1 MSGFVLLLFVAFAAV
16 AAWMLVSGGDEP
28 EAAPVRARLYTVVQD
43 DIVNVTVQTETGTVM
58 FERRDDGWYFTDSPV
73 PVNLDRWGGVVL
85 LLSGPEVERQ
95 LAAPVTLSEFG
106 LDEPDIISVGLA
118 GGSRVEVRLG
128 AETPDGRNVYTQL
141 EGKSE
146 VALVNEPWARVL
158 RRLAAEPPLPYW
170 YYRVDPAL
178 VRLFEIE
185 STDGIATF
193 LLGLPGADG
202 GLPDRVVVGDVA
214 SDLTDAQRDAVLS
227 VAGGPP
233 GFDPAIWPEG
243 LTPGKRRA
251 CSRPAPSFGVTYELA
266 VPLEDKSAVSAVYAD
281 RRSEVRTAMVT
292 TRQRRARR
300 CSSHSMRHGWKKR
313 CPWWGESSPGEA
325 EERPCVGKHG
335 RQR

>member
-1 MSGFVLLLFVAFAAV
+1 MKSAVVRFVLLLIVAFAAV
-16 AAWMLVSGGDEP
+16 AAWVLVSGGDDEP
-28 EAAPVRARLYTVVQD
+28 TATPLPARLYTATQD
-43 DIVNVTVQTETGTVM
+43 DIVNVTVQTEAGAVM
-58 FERRDDGWYFTDSPV
+58 FERRDDGWYFADSPV

-85 LLSGPEVERQ
+85 LLSGPEVERR
-95 LAAPVTLSEFG
+95 LAAPGALSEFG
-106 LDEPDIISVGLA
+106 LDEPDTISVGLA

-146 VALVNEPWARVL
+146 VALVNEPWVRVL

-170 YYRVDPAL
+170 YYRVYPAF

-185 STDGIATF
+185 SADGIATF

-233 GFDPAIWPEG
+233 GFASAVWPEG
-243 LTPGKRRA
+243 LTPENAGLQSPRA
-251 CSRPAPSFGVTYELA
+251 VIRVTYELA
-266 VPLEDKSAVSAVYAD
+266 VPLEDKGAVSAVYAIGA
-281 RRSEVRTAMVT
+281 RSADGDGYYAAT
-292 TRQRRARR
+292 
-300 CSSHSMRHGWKKR
+300 
-313 CPWWGESSPGEA
+313 PDSPLLLTFDAAWVEEA
-325 EERPCVGKHG
+325 LSLVGREFAG
-335 RQR
+335 GG

>member
-1 MSGFVLLLFVAFAAV
+1 MKSAVVRFVLLLIVAFAAV
-16 AAWMLVSGGDEP
+16 AAWVLVSGGDDEP
-28 EAAPVRARLYTVVQD
+28 EAPLLRARLYTAAQD

-58 FERRDDGWYFTDSPV
+58 FERRDDGWYFADSPV

-85 LLSGPEVERQ
+85 LLSGPEVERR
-95 LAAPVTLSEFG
+95 LAAPDVLSEFG
-106 LDEPDIISVGLA
+106 LDGPDIVSVGLA

-185 STDGIATF
+185 SADGIATF

-202 GLPDRVVVGDVA
+202 GLPDRVVLGDMA
-214 SDLTDAQRDAVLS
+214 SDLTDAQRDAALS

-233 GFDPAIWPEG
+233 GFDLAAWPEG
-243 LTPGKRRA
+243 LTLENAGLQSPRA
-251 CSRPAPSFGVTYELA
+251 VIRVTYELA
-266 VPLEDKSAVSAVYAD
+266 VPLEDKSAVSAVYAVGA
-281 RRSEVRTAMVT
+281 RSADGDGYYAATPDSPLLLTFDAAWVEEVL
-292 TRQRRARR
+292 
-300 CSSHSMRHGWKKR
+300 SL
-313 CPWWGESSPGEA
+313 
-325 EERPCVGKHG
+325 VGREFAG
-335 RQR
+335 GG

>member
-1 MSGFVLLLFVAFAAV
+1 MKSAVVRFVLLLIVAFAAV

-73 PVNLDRWGGVVL
+73 AVNLDRWGGVVL

-170 YYRVDPAL
+170 YYRVDSAL

-185 STDGIATF
+185 SADGIVTF
-193 LLGLPGADG
+193 LLGLAGADG
-202 GLPDRVVVGDVA
+202 GPPDRVVQGDAA

-233 GFDPAIWPEG
+233 GFGMASWPEG
-243 LTPGKRRA
+243 LTLESAGLQSPRA
-251 CSRPAPSFGVTYELA
+251 VIRVTYELA
-266 VPLEDKSAVSAVYAD
+266 VPLEDKRAVSAVYAVGE
-281 RRSEVRTAMVT
+281 RSADGDGYYAAT
-292 TRQRRARR
+292 
-300 CSSHSMRHGWKKR
+300 
-313 CPWWGESSPGEA
+313 PDSPLLLTFDAAWVEEA
-325 EERPCVGKHG
+325 LSLVGREFAG
-335 RQR
+335 GG

>member
-1 MSGFVLLLFVAFAAV
+1 MKSAVVRFVLLLIVAFAAV

-28 EAAPVRARLYTVVQD
+28 EAGPVRARLYTVVQD
-43 DIVNVTVQTETGTVM
+43 DIVNVTVQTETGTVI

-95 LAAPVTLSEFG
+95 LAVPVVLSEFG
-106 LDEPDIISVGLA
+106 LDEPDIVSVGLA
-118 GGSRVEVRLG
+118 GGNRVAVRLG
-128 AETPDGRNVYTQL
+128 TETPDGRNVYTQL

-170 YYRVDPAL
+170 YYRVDSAL

-185 STDGIATF
+185 SADGIVTF
-193 LLGLPGADG
+193 LLGLAGADG
-202 GLPDRVVVGDVA
+202 GPPDRVVQGDAA

-233 GFDPAIWPEG
+233 GFGMASWPEG
-243 LTPGKRRA
+243 LTLESAGLQSPRA
-251 CSRPAPSFGVTYELA
+251 VIRVTYELA
-266 VPLEDKSAVSAVYAD
+266 VPLEDKRAVSAVYAVGE
-281 RRSEVRTAMVT
+281 RSADGDGYYAAT
-292 TRQRRARR
+292 
-300 CSSHSMRHGWKKR
+300 
-313 CPWWGESSPGEA
+313 PDSPLLLTFDAAWVEEA
-325 EERPCVGKHG
+325 LSLVGREFAG
-335 RQR
+335 GG